1 MSRKFLK
8 GKAHLMI
15 ALISGKIVH
24 KGISHV
30 VVDVQGVGYRVFIP
44 LTTFYELPD
53 AGQMITLH
61 VHTNVK
67 QDAINLFGFYTD
79 QERDLFQLMISVS
92 GIGPKVAMNI
102 LSGISAREL
111 LSAISG
117 GNVGK
122 LVNIPGVG
130 KKMAERLILELK
142 EKVIKKMMSDTT
154 AEAGLQS
161 SASDII
167 MDDVLSA
174 LVNLGYKSNV
184 AREAL
189 DKVLRS
195 SEEELGMDKLLKKTL
210 KIIAG

>member
-1 MSRKFLK
+1 
-8 GKAHLMI
+8 MI

-30 VVDVQGVGYRVFIP
+30 IVDVHGVGYRIFIP
-44 LTTFYELPD
+44 LTTFYELPE
-53 AGQMITLH
+53 AGQTITLH

-67 QDAINLFGFYTD
+67 QDAINLFGFYTI

-92 GIGPKVAMNI
+92 GIGPKMSMNI
-102 LSGISAREL
+102 LSGISAQEL
-111 LSAISG
+111 LRAISG

-142 EKVIKKMMSDTT
+142 EKVIKKMMIEEMPAADDQHQ
-154 AEAGLQS
+154 AGE
-161 SASDII
+161 II
-167 MDDVLSA
+167 IEDALSA

-184 AREAL
+184 AKDAL
-189 DKVLRS
+189 DRVLQA
-195 SEEELGMDKLLKKTL
+195 SEEELGMDQLLKKTL
-210 KIIAG
+210 KILAG